1 VQFGFLHGFDI
12 SIFDTEGTCA
22 YTVTGNLT
30 IRHLEDRRSREN
42 VGLVVWLKC
51 SVWILEVSLDAMNSA
66 KKNRNM
72 KTEVVHETMVG
83 TKY

>member
-30 IRHLEDRRSREN
+30 IQHLKDRRSREDV
-42 VGLVVWLKC
+42 VGLVVWLNC
-51 SVWILEVSLDAMNSA
+51 SVYIFEVPLL
-66 KKNRNM
+66 
-72 KTEVVHETMVG
+72 
-83 TKY
+83 